1 MINIIESMFDKTE
14 FDVIKNRNVVG
25 TILCSGGKYYLAV
38 QTKQCKKTS
47 KSTHRS
53 FQDACDTAYELLQE

>member
-1 MINIIESMFDKTE
+1 MFNNTE
-14 FDVIKNRNVVG
+14 FNVIKNGNVVG

-38 QTKQCKKTS
+38 HIKHCKNPS